1 MGATHTGAGGGNSRA
16 SGRCRSDDFPL
27 GAPCPSYSDHR
38 ARWCLLAVAAVATL
52 LSPALAVPA
61 SAHGSVA
68 NPVSR
73 NYGCWQR
80 WGGDFQNPRMA
91 TEDPMCWQ
99 AWQTDTNAMW
109 NWNGLFREGVAGNH
123 QAAIP
128 NGQLCSGGR
137 TENGR
142 YRAMDAVGAWRTTSV
157 ANNFRLKFYDQASH
171 GADYIRV
178 YATRQGYDALTTP
191 LAWSHLELV
200 GQIGNTPASQ
210 WQREAGGV
218 SVEVPVNAP
227 NRTGRHV
234 IFTIWQAS
242 HSDQSYYICSDVQ
255 FGGGLHAADA
265 PPAAEQSAADHLA
278 DPHSPADDPA
288 DHRPDH
294 DRSAGG
300 GGVLGDVPD
309 HQHLVR
315 RLPGRGAGDG
325 GQRAHPRLAGEL
337 DVRQRP
343 TGQPGLERH
352 GQFQRLH
359 GDRHQRQLQR
369 QPRRRSQH
377 HLRAP
382 GLERQHQQHADADL
396 HGDRLTPVGAA
407 PSPSARPRPAGRR
420 RPAC

>member
-1 MGATHTGAGGGNSRA
+1 MSNSPRSSRA
-16 SGRCRSDDFPL
+16 L
-27 GAPCPSYSDHR
+27 
-38 ARWCLLAVAAVATL
+38 WLLAITATATL
-52 LSPALAVPA
+52 LLTTALVKPA

-109 NWNGLFREGVAGNH
+109 NWNGLYREGVAGNH

-142 YRAMDAVGAWRTTSV
+142 YRAMDVPGAWRTTSV
-157 ANNFRLKFYDQASH
+157 ASSFRLKFYDQASH

-210 WQREAGGV
+210 WRPETGGV
-218 SVEVPVNAP
+218 SVEIPVNAP
-227 NRTGRHV
+227 GRTGRHV
-234 IFTIWQAS
+234 IYTIWQAS

-255 FGGGLHAADA
+255 FGGGSTPPPTTPPPTTPPPTTA
-265 PPAAEQSAADHLA
+265 PPTTPPPSNPPATGACSATYRVTNSWSGGFQGEVQVTAGNAAIRGWTVRWTYANGQQISQSWNATVTSSGSTVTAQNAAHNGNLGTGASTTFGFLA
-278 DPHSPADDPA
+278 STNGTN
-288 DHRPDH
+288 
-294 DRSAGG
+294 ST
-300 GGVLGDVPD
+300 
-309 HQHLVR
+309 
-315 RLPGRGAGDG
+315 
-325 GQRAHPRLAGEL
+325 
-337 DVRQRP
+337 P
-343 TGQPGLERH
+343 T
-352 GQFQRLH
+352 
-359 GDRHQRQLQR
+359 
-369 QPRRRSQH
+369 
-377 HLRAP
+377 
-382 GLERQHQQHADADL
+382 
-396 HGDRLTPVGAA
+396 LTCTATT
-407 PSPSARPRPAGRR
+407 
-420 RPAC
+420 